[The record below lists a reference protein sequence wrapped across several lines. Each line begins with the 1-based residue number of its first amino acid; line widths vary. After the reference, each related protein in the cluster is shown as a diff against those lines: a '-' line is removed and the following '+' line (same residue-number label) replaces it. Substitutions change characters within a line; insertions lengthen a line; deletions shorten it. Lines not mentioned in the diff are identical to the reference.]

1 MRNRALLAL
10 VVVAAAI
17 FVFGVAGLI
26 VSGRQDPV
34 SDFVA
39 APRGTPGPAGPQ
51 TLQLRPEPSSE
62 PSSEPSPV
70 GSPEGSPDE
79 TAAAYFQAWVKSDYG
94 AMRELVDDPPD
105 DFADQHREFEDAAL
119 SKSLRITVGNLVRT
133 GDETAEIPFTQER
146 DEQDAGK
153 WRFDSSLH
161 LAVRD
166 LTWKVVWTPSVLH
179 PEIQPGGSLVRT
191 EPEAGPLWPVTR
203 GGREFPQNSGAE
215 AYLDNLMNQGVAP
228 TTGVA
233 VGWAL
238 EVDNPGLPAKTV
250 LSYKPEKRPV
260 GVRTTIDY
268 AVQAAAAR
276 ALDGVQ
282 RGAIVAV
289 RPSTG
294 EILGVADRLGGR
306 AAFERKYA
314 PGSTFK
320 TVTAAAL
327 LNNGLSPD
335 STVECPAAYQI
346 PFHRSIPNYHN
357 EDHGTVTLR
366 QAFALSCNT
375 TFARLTIERLNG
387 DTLVDQARAFGFG
400 VQGESAGT
408 STCGSLRRPEN
419 PDALAE
425 DSFGQGTVEATP
437 LCMAL
442 VAAAVESGE
451 WRPARPLADEA
462 PQGELP
468 QSVPLPSNV
477 AEGLR
482 SLMSAVTVDGT
493 AAGSELPEGVAGKT
507 GTAEDWH
514 GGQDHAWFIGYRG
527 DLAFAVFVEHGGTGR
542 GAAVPIAAR
551 FLRGL

>member
-10 VVVAAAI
+10 VMVAAAI

-39 APRGTPGPAGPQ
+39 APRGTPAPAGPQ
-51 TLQLRPEPSSE
+51 TLQLRPETSPE
-62 PSSEPSPV
+62 PSTAS
-70 GSPEGSPDE
+70 SPEGSPDE
-79 TAAAYFQAWVKSDYG
+79 TAAAYFQAWVKSDYD

-146 DEQDAGK
+146 DEQDAGT
-153 WRFDSSLH
+153 WRFDSSLQ

-191 EPEAGPLWPVTR
+191 EPDAGPLRPVTR
-203 GGREFPQNSGAE
+203 DGREFPQNSGAE
-215 AYLDNLMNQGVAP
+215 AYLENLMNQGVAP
-228 TTGVA
+228 TAGVA

-238 EVDNPGLPAKTV
+238 QIDNPGMPPKTV

-282 RGAIVAV
+282 RAAIVAV

-294 EILGVADRLGGR
+294 EVLAVADRLGGKG
-306 AAFERKYA
+306 AFDLKYP

-320 TVTAAAL
+320 TITAAAL

-335 STVECPAAYQI
+335 STVDCPAVYQI
-346 PFHRSIPNYHN
+346 PFNRSIHNYKDEN
-357 EDHGTVTLR
+357 HGPVTLR

-387 DTLVDQARAFGFG
+387 DTLVDQAKAFGFRA
-400 VQGESAGT
+400 QGDSGDT
-408 STCGSLRRPEN
+408 WTCGSLQRPEK

-451 WRPARPLADEA
+451 WRQARPLADEA
-462 PQGELP
+462 PQGELR

-493 AAGSELPEGVAGKT
+493 AAGSELPQGVAGKT
-507 GTAEDWH
+507 GTAEDGQ

-551 FLRGL
+551 FLKAL

>member
-10 VVVAAAI
+10 VMVAAAI

-26 VSGRQDPV
+26 VSGRQEPI

-39 APRGTPGPAGPQ
+39 APRGTPAPAGPQ

-62 PSSEPSPV
+62 PSPV
-70 GSPEGSPDE
+70 SSPEGSPDE
-79 TAAAYFQAWVKSDYG
+79 TAAAYFQAWVKSDYD
-94 AMRELVDDPPD
+94 AMRELVDDAPD

-133 GDETAEIPFTQER
+133 GDDTAEVPFTQER
-146 DEQDAGK
+146 DEQDAGT

-191 EPEAGPLWPVTR
+191 EPEAGPLRPVTR

-215 AYLDNLMNQGVAP
+215 AYLDNLINQGVAP
-228 TTGVA
+228 TAGVA

-238 EVDNPGLPAKTV
+238 QIDNPGMPAKTV
-250 LSYKPEKRPV
+250 LSYKPEKQPV

-268 AVQAAAAR
+268 AVQTAAAR

-282 RGAIVAV
+282 RAAIVAV

-294 EILGVADRLGGR
+294 EILAVADRLGGR

-335 STVECPAAYQI
+335 SAVECPAAYQI

-357 EDHGTVTLR
+357 EDHGSVTLR

-493 AAGSELPEGVAGKT
+493 AAGSELPQGVAGKT
-507 GTAEDWH
+507 GTAEDWQ

-542 GAAVPIAAR
+542 GAAVPVAAR
-551 FLRGL
+551 FLKAL

>member
-10 VVVAAAI
+10 VMVAAAI
-17 FVFGVAGLI
+17 FVFGVVGLI
-26 VSGRQDPV
+26 VSGSQGSS

-39 APRGTPGPAGPQ
+39 APRGTLAPAGPQ
-51 TLQLRPEPSSE
+51 TLQLRPDSS
-62 PSSEPSPV
+62 PEPSPE
-70 GSPEGSPDE
+70 GSPEGSPGE
-79 TAAAYFQAWVKSDYG
+79 TAAAYFQAWVKGDYS
-94 AMRELVDDPPD
+94 AMRDLVDEPPD
-105 DFADQHREFEDAAL
+105 DFADQHRAFEDVAL
-119 SKSLRITVGNLVRT
+119 SRSLRITVGDMVRT

-146 DEQDAGK
+146 DEQDVGT

-166 LTWKVVWTPSVLH
+166 LTWKVLWTPAVLH
-179 PEIQPGGSLVRT
+179 PEIQPGGSLVRA
-191 EPEAGPLWPVTR
+191 EPQVGPLRPVTR

-215 AYLDNLMNQGVAP
+215 AYIENLMSQGVAP
-228 TTGVA
+228 TGGVA

-238 EVDNPGLPAKTV
+238 AVENPGLPSKTV
-250 LSYKPEKRPV
+250 LSYKPDKRPV

-268 AVQAAAAR
+268 TVQAAAAR

-289 RPSTG
+289 RSSTG
-294 EILGVADRLGGR
+294 EVLAVADRLGGR
-306 AAFERKYA
+306 GAFERKYP

-320 TVTAAAL
+320 TITAAAL

-335 STVECPAAYQI
+335 STVDCPAVYQI
-346 PFHRSIPNYHN
+346 PMNRPIHNYRN
-357 EDHGTVTLR
+357 ENHGTVTLR

-375 TFARLTIERLNG
+375 TFARLTIERLSG
-387 DTLVDQARAFGFG
+387 DTLVEQAKAFGFT
-400 VQGESAGT
+400 VPGESGGM

-451 WRPARPLADEA
+451 WRPARPLADEEQ
-462 PQGELP
+462 QGELP
-468 QSVPLPSNV
+468 QNVPLPSNV

-493 AAGSELPEGVAGKT
+493 AAGSELPQGVAGKT
-507 GTAEDWH
+507 GTAEDGQ

-527 DLAFAVFVEHGGTGR
+527 DLAFVVFVEHGGTGR
-542 GAAVPIAAR
+542 SAAVPIAAR
-551 FLRGL
+551 FLKAL

>member
-10 VVVAAAI
+10 VMVAAAI

-26 VSGRQDPV
+26 VSGREEPV

-39 APRGTPGPAGPQ
+39 APRGTPAPAGPQ

-62 PSSEPSPV
+62 PSPAS
-70 GSPEGSPDE
+70 SPEGSPDE
-79 TAAAYFQAWVKSDYG
+79 TAAAYFQAWVKSDYD

-133 GDETAEIPFTQER
+133 GDDTAEIPFTQER
-146 DEQDAGK
+146 DEQDAGT

-166 LTWKVVWTPSVLH
+166 LTWKVVWTPAVLH

-191 EPEAGPLWPVTR
+191 EPDAGPLRPVTR

-228 TTGVA
+228 TAGVA

-238 EVDNPGLPAKTV
+238 QVDNPGLPAKTV

-282 RGAIVAV
+282 RAAIVAV

-294 EILGVADRLGGR
+294 EILAVSDKLGDR

-320 TVTAAAL
+320 TITAAAL

-335 STVECPAAYQI
+335 STVDCPAVYQI
-346 PFHRSIPNYHN
+346 PFHRPIHNYKDEN
-357 EDHGTVTLR
+357 HGTVTLR

-375 TFARLTIERLNG
+375 TFVRLTIERLNG
-387 DTLVDQARAFGFG
+387 DTLVDQARAFGFRA
-400 VQGESAGT
+400 QGDSSDT
-408 STCGSLRRPEN
+408 STCGSLQRPEN

-451 WRPARPLADEA
+451 WRQARPLADEA
-462 PQGELP
+462 PQGEL
-468 QSVPLPSNV
+468 QNSVPLPSNV

-493 AAGSELPEGVAGKT
+493 AAGSELPPGVAGKT
-507 GTAEDWH
+507 GTAEDGQ

-551 FLRGL
+551 FLKAL

>member
-10 VVVAAAI
+10 VMVAAAI
-17 FVFGVAGLI
+17 FVFGVVGLI
-26 VSGRQDPV
+26 VSGRQGTD

-39 APRGTPGPAGPQ
+39 APRGTLAPAGPQ
-51 TLQLRPEPSSE
+51 TLQLRPESS
-62 PSSEPSPV
+62 PEPSPA

-79 TAAAYFQAWVKSDYG
+79 TAAAYFQAWVKGDYD
-94 AMRELVDDPPD
+94 AMRDLVDEPPG
-105 DFADQHREFEDAAL
+105 DFADQHRAFEDAAL
-119 SKSLRITVGNLVRT
+119 SRSLRIAVGDMVRT

-146 DEQDAGK
+146 DEQDAGT

-166 LTWKVVWTPSVLH
+166 LTWKVLWTPSVLH

-191 EPEAGPLWPVTR
+191 APEVGPLQPVTR
-203 GGREFPQNSGAE
+203 GGREFPRNSGAE
-215 AYLDNLMNQGVAP
+215 AYLQNLVDQGVAP
-228 TTGVA
+228 ATGVA
-233 VGWAL
+233 VGWTL
-238 EVDNPGLPAKTV
+238 EVDNPGLPSKTV
-250 LSYKPEKRPV
+250 LSYKPDKRPA

-268 AVQAAAAR
+268 ATQAAAAR

-289 RPSTG
+289 RSSTG
-294 EILGVADRLGGR
+294 EILAVADRLGGR
-306 AAFERKYA
+306 GAFERKYA

-320 TVTAAAL
+320 TITAAAL
-327 LNNGLSPD
+327 LGNGLSPD
-335 STVECPAAYQI
+335 STVDCPAAYQI
-346 PFHRSIPNYHN
+346 PMHRSIPNYRN
-357 EDHGTVTLR
+357 ENHGTVTLR

-375 TFARLTIERLNG
+375 TFARLTIERLSG

-400 VQGESAGT
+400 VPGESGGT

-462 PQGELP
+462 SQGELP

-493 AAGSELPEGVAGKT
+493 AAGSELPQGVAGKT
-507 GTAEDWH
+507 GTAEDWQ

-551 FLRGL
+551 FLKAL

>member
-10 VVVAAAI
+10 VMVAAAI

-26 VSGRQDPV
+26 VSGRQEPIA
-34 SDFVA
+34 DFVA
-39 APRGTPGPAGPQ
+39 APRGTPAPAGPQ
-51 TLQLRPEPSSE
+51 TLQLRPP
-62 PSSEPSPV
+62 EPSPV
-70 GSPEGSPDE
+70 SSPEGSPGE
-79 TAAAYFQAWVKSDYG
+79 TAAAYFQAWVKSDYD
-94 AMRELVDDPPD
+94 AMRDLVEDPPD
-105 DFADQHREFEDAAL
+105 DFADQHRAFEDAAL
-119 SKSLRITVGNLVRT
+119 SKSLRITVGNFVRT
-133 GDETAEIPFTQER
+133 GDETADVPFTQER
-146 DEQDAGK
+146 NEQEAGT
-153 WRFDSSLH
+153 WRFESRLH

-166 LTWKVVWTPSVLH
+166 LTWKVLWTPAVLH
-179 PEIQPGGSLVRT
+179 PEIQPGGGLVRT
-191 EPEAGPLWPVTR
+191 EPEPGPGPLRPVTR

-228 TTGVA
+228 ATGVA

-238 EVDNPGLPAKTV
+238 EIDNPGMPAKTV

-268 AVQAAAAR
+268 EVQAAAAR

-282 RGAIVAV
+282 RAAIVAV

-294 EILGVADRLGGR
+294 EVLAVADRLGGLG
-306 AAFERKYA
+306 AFENKYP

-320 TVTAAAL
+320 TITAAAL
-327 LNNGLSPD
+327 LTNGLSPD
-335 STVECPAAYQI
+335 STVECPASYQI
-346 PFHRSIPNYHN
+346 PFNRSISNYQN
-357 EDHGTVTLR
+357 ENHGAVTLR

-375 TFARLTIERLNG
+375 TFARLTVERLNG
-387 DTLVDQARAFGFG
+387 DTLVDQARAFGF

-408 STCGSLRRPEN
+408 STCGSLQRPEN
-419 PDALAE
+419 QDALAE

-468 QSVPLPSNV
+468 QSVPLPSTV

-482 SLMSAVTVDGT
+482 SLMSAVTIDGT
-493 AAGSELPEGVAGKT
+493 AAGAGLPQGVAGKT
-507 GTAEDWH
+507 GTAEDGK

-551 FLRGL
+551 FLKAL

>member
-10 VVVAAAI
+10 VVVAAGI

-26 VSGRQDPV
+26 VSGRQEAS

-39 APRGTPGPAGPQ
+39 APRGTPAGGGPQ
-51 TLQLRPEPSSE
+51 TLQLRPDSS
-62 PSSEPSPV
+62 PEPSPEPSPES
-70 GSPEGSPDE
+70 SPEGSPDQ
-79 TAAAYFQAWVKSDYG
+79 TAAAYFQAWVKSDYD
-94 AMRELVDDPPD
+94 AMRELVDEPPD

-133 GDETAEIPFTQER
+133 GNDTAEIPFTQER
-146 DEQDAGK
+146 DEQDAGT

-166 LTWKVVWTPSVLH
+166 LTWKVVWTPAVLH
-179 PEIQPGGSLVRT
+179 PDIQPGGSLVRT
-191 EPEAGPLWPVTR
+191 EPEAGPLRPVTR

-215 AYLDNLMNQGVAP
+215 AYIDNLMNQGVAP

-238 EVDNPGLPAKTV
+238 EVENPGMPAKTV

-268 AVQAAAAR
+268 ATQVAAAR

-282 RGAIVAV
+282 RGALVAV

-294 EILGVADRLGGR
+294 EILAVADRLGGR
-306 AAFERKYA
+306 GAFERKYA

-320 TVTAAAL
+320 TITAAAL
-327 LNNGLSPD
+327 LANGLSPD
-335 STVECPAAYQI
+335 SSVECPASYQI
-346 PFHRSIPNYHN
+346 PFNRSIPNYQN
-357 EDHGTVTLR
+357 EDHGTITLR

-375 TFARLTIERLNG
+375 TFARLTIERLNA

-400 VQGESAGT
+400 EGEGGGAG
-408 STCGSLRRPEN
+408 TCGSLRRPEN

-482 SLMSAVTVDGT
+482 SMMSAVTADGT
-493 AAGSELPEGVAGKT
+493 AAGSGLPQGTAGKT

-551 FLRGL
+551 FLKAL

>member
-10 VVVAAAI
+10 VMVAAAI

-26 VSGRQDPV
+26 VSGREEPV

-39 APRGTPGPAGPQ
+39 APRGTPAPAGPQ
-51 TLQLRPEPSSE
+51 TLQLRPDTSP
-62 PSSEPSPV
+62 EPSPAS
-70 GSPEGSPDE
+70 SPEGSPDE
-79 TAAAYFQAWVKSDYG
+79 TAAAYFQAWVKSDYD

-133 GDETAEIPFTQER
+133 GDDTAEIPFTQER
-146 DEQDAGK
+146 DEQDAGT

-166 LTWKVVWTPSVLH
+166 LTWKVVWTPAVLH

-191 EPEAGPLWPVTR
+191 EPDAGPLRPVTR

-228 TTGVA
+228 TAGVA

-238 EVDNPGLPAKTV
+238 QIDNPGLPAKTV

-282 RGAIVAV
+282 RAAIVAV
-289 RPSTG
+289 RPSTR
-294 EILGVADRLGGR
+294 EILAVSDKLGDR

-408 STCGSLRRPEN
+408 SMCGSLRRPEN

-468 QSVPLPSNV
+468 QSVVPLPSNV

-493 AAGSELPEGVAGKT
+493 AAGSELPQGVAGKT
-507 GTAEDWH
+507 GTAEDWQ

-551 FLRGL
+551 FLKAL

>member
-26 VSGRQDPV
+26 VSGRQSPDA
-34 SDFVA
+34 DFVA
-39 APRGTPGPAGPQ
+39 APRGTPAPGGPQ
-51 TLQLRPEPSSE
+51 TLQLRPGSS
-62 PSSEPSPV
+62 PEPSPV
-70 GSPEGSPDE
+70 SSPEGSPDE
-79 TAAAYFQAWVKSDYG
+79 TAAAYFQAWVKSDYD
-94 AMRELVDDPPD
+94 AMRELVDEPPD
-105 DFADQHREFEDAAL
+105 DFADEHREFEDAAL

-146 DEQDAGK
+146 DEQDAGT

-191 EPEAGPLWPVTR
+191 EPEVGPLRPVTR
-203 GGREFPQNSGAE
+203 TGRELPQNSGAD

-228 TTGVA
+228 ATGVA

-238 EVDNPGLPAKTV
+238 EVDNPGMPAKTV

-282 RGAIVAV
+282 RAAIVAV
-289 RPSTG
+289 RASTG
-294 EILGVADRLGGR
+294 EILAVADRLGGR

-327 LNNGLSPD
+327 LSGGLSPD
-335 STVECPAAYQI
+335 STVECPAVYQI
-346 PFHRSIPNYHN
+346 PFNRSIHNYQN
-357 EDHGTVTLR
+357 EDHGTITLR

-375 TFARLTIERLNG
+375 SFVRLTIERLNG

-400 VQGESAGT
+400 VSEESAGA
-408 STCGSLRRPEN
+408 STCGSMRRPEN
-419 PDALAE
+419 QDALAE

-462 PQGELP
+462 SQGELP

-493 AAGSELPEGVAGKT
+493 AAGSELPQGVAGKT
-507 GTAEDWH
+507 GTAEDGK
-514 GGQDHAWFIGYRG
+514 GGQDHAWFIGYQG

-551 FLRGL
+551 FLKAL

>member
-10 VVVAAAI
+10 VMVAAAI

-26 VSGRQDPV
+26 VSGMQDPA

-39 APRGTPGPAGPQ
+39 APRGTSGPGGPQ
-51 TLQLRPEPSSE
+51 TLQLRPVSS
-62 PSSEPSPV
+62 PEPSPAS
-70 GSPEGSPDE
+70 SPEGSPDE
-79 TAAAYFQAWVKSDYG
+79 TAAAYFQAWVKSDYD
-94 AMRELVDDPPD
+94 AMRELVEDPPD

-146 DEQDAGK
+146 DEQDAGT
-153 WRFDSSLH
+153 WRFDSSLK
-161 LAVRD
+161 LAVSD
-166 LTWKVVWTPSVLH
+166 LTWKVVWSPSVLH

-191 EPEAGPLWPVTR
+191 EPDAGPLRPVTR
-203 GGREFPQNSGAE
+203 GGREFPQDSGAE
-215 AYLDNLMNQGVAP
+215 AYLDNLVSQGVAP

-238 EVDNPGLPAKTV
+238 EVDNPGMPAKTV
-250 LSYKPEKRPV
+250 LSYKPEKPPV

-282 RGAIVAV
+282 RAAIVAV

-294 EILGVADRLGGR
+294 EVLAVADRLGGLG
-306 AAFERKYA
+306 AFQNKYP

-335 STVECPAAYQI
+335 STVECPASYQI
-346 PFHRSIPNYHN
+346 PFHRSISNYHN

-375 TFARLTIERLNG
+375 TFARLTVERLNG
-387 DTLVDQARAFGFG
+387 DTLVDQARAFGF

-408 STCGSLRRPEN
+408 STCGSLQRPDN
-419 PDALAE
+419 QDALAE

-468 QSVPLPSNV
+468 QSVPLPSTV

-482 SLMSAVTVDGT
+482 SLMSAVTIDGT
-493 AAGSELPEGVAGKT
+493 AAGAGLPQGVAGKT
-507 GTAEDWH
+507 GTAEDGQ

-542 GAAVPIAAR
+542 GTAVPVAAR
-551 FLRGL
+551 FLRAL

>member
-10 VVVAAAI
+10 VMVAAAI

-26 VSGRQDPV
+26 VSGRQEPV

-39 APRGTPGPAGPQ
+39 APRGTPAPGGPQ
-51 TLQLRPEPSSE
+51 TLQLRPDSS
-62 PSSEPSPV
+62 PEPSPV
-70 GSPEGSPDE
+70 SSPEGSPDE
-79 TAAAYFQAWVKSDYG
+79 TAAAYFQAWVKSDYD

-146 DEQDAGK
+146 DEQDAGT

-191 EPEAGPLWPVTR
+191 EPESGPLRPVTS

-215 AYLDNLMNQGVAP
+215 AYLDKLVNQGVAP

-238 EVDNPGLPAKTV
+238 EVDNPGMPAKTV
-250 LSYKPEKRPV
+250 LSYKPDKRPV

-282 RGAIVAV
+282 RAAIVAV
-289 RPSTG
+289 RASTG
-294 EILGVADRLGGR
+294 EILAVADRLGGR

-327 LNNGLSPD
+327 LTNGLSPD

-375 TFARLTIERLNG
+375 SFARLTIERLSG

-462 PQGELP
+462 PQGELQ

-477 AEGLR
+477 ADGLR
-482 SLMSAVTVDGT
+482 SLMNAVTVDGT
-493 AAGSELPEGVAGKT
+493 AAGSELPQGVAGKT
-507 GTAEDWH
+507 GTAEDWQ

-551 FLRGL
+551 FLRAL

>member
-10 VVVAAAI
+10 VMVAAAI

-26 VSGRQDPV
+26 VSGMQDPA

-39 APRGTPGPAGPQ
+39 APRGTSAPGGPQ
-51 TLQLRPEPSSE
+51 TLQLRPVSS
-62 PSSEPSPV
+62 PEPSPAS
-70 GSPEGSPDE
+70 SPEGSPDE
-79 TAAAYFQAWVKSDYG
+79 TAAAYFQAWVKSDYD
-94 AMRELVDDPPD
+94 AMRELVEDPPD

-119 SKSLRITVGNLVRT
+119 SKSLRITVGTIVRT
-133 GDETAEIPFTQER
+133 GEETAEIPFTQER
-146 DEQDAGK
+146 DEQDAGT
-153 WRFDSSLH
+153 WRFDSSLQ

-166 LTWKVVWTPSVLH
+166 LTWKVVWSPSVLH

-191 EPEAGPLWPVTR
+191 EPDVGPLRPVTR
-203 GGREFPQNSGAE
+203 GGREFPRDSGAE
-215 AYLDNLMNQGVAP
+215 AYLDNLVSQGVAP
-228 TTGVA
+228 ATGVA

-238 EVDNPGLPAKTV
+238 EVDNPGMPAKTV
-250 LSYKPEKRPV
+250 LSYKPEKPPA

-282 RGAIVAV
+282 RGAVVAI

-294 EILGVADRLGGR
+294 EILAVADRLGGR

-327 LNNGLSPD
+327 LANGLSPD
-335 STVECPAAYQI
+335 STVECPASYQI
-346 PFHRSIPNYHN
+346 PFNRSISNYHN

-375 TFARLTIERLNG
+375 TFARLTVERLNG

-408 STCGSLRRPEN
+408 STCGSLGRPAN
-419 PDALAE
+419 QDALAE

-482 SLMSAVTVDGT
+482 SLMSAVTIDGT
-493 AAGSELPEGVAGKT
+493 AAGSDLPQGTAGKT
-507 GTAEDWH
+507 GTAEDYR

-542 GAAVPIAAR
+542 GAAVPVAAR
-551 FLRGL
+551 FLRAL

>member
-10 VVVAAAI
+10 VTVATAI
-17 FVFGVAGLI
+17 FVFGVVGLI
-26 VSGRQDPV
+26 VSGREDPAA
-34 SDFVA
+34 DFSAV
-39 APRGTPGPAGPQ
+39 PRGTSAPGGPQ
-51 TLQLRPEPSSE
+51 TLQLRPETP
-62 PSSEPSPV
+62 PQPSPA

-79 TAAAYFQAWVKSDYG
+79 TAAAYFQAWVKGDYD
-94 AMRELVDDPPD
+94 AMRELVDDPPS
-105 DFADQHREFEDAAL
+105 DFADQHREFEDAAM
-119 SKSLRITVGNLVRT
+119 SRSLRIVVGTAVRSGT
-133 GDETAEIPFTQER
+133 DTAEVPFTEER
-146 DEQDAGK
+146 DEQEAGT
-153 WRFDSSLH
+153 WRFDSTLH

-166 LTWKVVWTPSVLH
+166 LTWKVIWTPAVLH
-179 PEIQPGGSLVRT
+179 PDIQPGGSLVRT
-191 EPEAGPLWPVTR
+191 APDAGPLWPVTR
-203 GGREFPQNSGAE
+203 EGREFPQNSGAE
-215 AYLDNLMNQGVAP
+215 AYLENLMNQGVAP
-228 TTGVA
+228 TGGVA

-238 EVDNPGLPAKTV
+238 QVQNPGLPAKTV
-250 LSYKPEKRPV
+250 LSYKPAERPV

-268 AVQAAAAR
+268 EVQAAAAR

-282 RGAIVAV
+282 RAAIVAV

-294 EILGVADRLGGR
+294 EILAVADRLGER

-320 TVTAAAL
+320 TITAAAL

-335 STVECPAAYQI
+335 SVVECPATYQI
-346 PFHRSIPNYHN
+346 PFHRLIPNYHN

-375 TFARLTIERLNG
+375 TFARLTIERLSG
-387 DTLVDQARAFGFG
+387 DALVGQAKAFGFG
-400 VQGESAGT
+400 VQGEGGT
-408 STCGSLRRPEN
+408 GTCGSLRRPDN

-451 WRPARPLADEA
+451 WRPARPLADGA
-462 PQGELP
+462 PQEDLP
-468 QSVPLPSNV
+468 QSVPLPAAV

-482 SLMSAVTVDGT
+482 SMMSAVTVDGT
-493 AAGSELPEGVAGKT
+493 AAGSQLPQGVAGKT
-507 GTAEDWH
+507 GTAEDWQ
-514 GGQDHAWFIGYRG
+514 GGQDHAWFIGYQG

-551 FLRGL
+551 FLRSL